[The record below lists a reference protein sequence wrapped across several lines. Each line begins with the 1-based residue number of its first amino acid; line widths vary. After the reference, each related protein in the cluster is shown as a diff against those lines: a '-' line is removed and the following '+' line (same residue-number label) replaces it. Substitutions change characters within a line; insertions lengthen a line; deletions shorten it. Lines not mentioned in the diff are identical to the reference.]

1 MKKKF
6 HAYQTRQQMLSK
18 DYEIFHYSDLKLNK
32 VYLHHHDFYECYLF
46 ISGNVSYYIEGKT
59 YTLIPGDI
67 ILVDTTEL
75 HQLIVKDH
83 SVPYERIVLWIN
95 KQFLDNLSTDKTNL
109 SECFSSKE
117 DNVIRLSFEL
127 QQNIRTILHK
137 LISIDNY
144 EGIGSDILYKAYIIE
159 LFVQLNMIL
168 KHSLIK
174 PDLEIKKSLL
184 LNDII
189 EYINDHIDEEIP
201 VDRLS
206 EHVFLSKY
214 HLLREFK
221 KQSGTTIHK
230 YIVQKKLILAKE
242 LILKGIPVLDV
253 YKQCGFGDYSNFFR
267 AFKKEYGVTPKSF
280 YALINRT
287 GT

>member
-1 MKKKF
+1 MKKKY

-18 DYEIFHYSDLKLNK
+18 EYEIFYYSDSELNK
-32 VYLHHHDFYECYLF
+32 VYLHHHDFYECFFF

-59 YTLIPGDI
+59 YALKPGDI
-67 ILVDTTEL
+67 ILVNTTEL

-95 KQFLDNLSTDKTNL
+95 KEFLHSLSTDKTNL
-109 SECFSSKE
+109 ADCFTSKE
-117 DNVIRLSFEL
+117 DYVLRLSFDL
-127 QQNIRTILHK
+127 QQNIKTILLK

-144 EGIGSDILYKAYIIE
+144 RGIGNDILYKAYMIE

-168 KHSLIK
+168 KDNNIR
-174 PDLEIKKSLL
+174 PDADIKKSNL
-184 LNDII
+184 LNEII
-189 EYINDHIDEEIP
+189 AYINDHIDEEIP
-201 VDRLS
+201 IDRLS
-206 EHVFLSKY
+206 EYIFLSKY

-221 KQSGTTIHK
+221 KQSGTTLHK

-242 LILKGIPVLDV
+242 LLLKGIPVIAV

-267 AFKKEYGVTPKSF
+267 AFKKEYGVTPKNF
-280 YALINRT
+280 YSMLK
-287 GT
+287 GE

>member
-6 HAYQTRQQMLSK
+6 HDYQTRQQMLSK
-18 DYEIFHYSDLKLNK
+18 DYEIFYYSDSKLNK

-59 YTLIPGDI
+59 YTLLPGDI

-109 SECFSSKE
+109 AECFSSKE
-117 DNVIRLSFEL
+117 DNVLRLSFDL
-127 QQNIRTILHK
+127 QQNIKTILHK
-137 LISIDNY
+137 LISIDKY

-168 KHSLIK
+168 KHNSIK
-174 PDLEIKKSLL
+174 PDLEIKKSTL

-201 VDRLS
+201 IDALS

-280 YALINRT
+280 YALITKT